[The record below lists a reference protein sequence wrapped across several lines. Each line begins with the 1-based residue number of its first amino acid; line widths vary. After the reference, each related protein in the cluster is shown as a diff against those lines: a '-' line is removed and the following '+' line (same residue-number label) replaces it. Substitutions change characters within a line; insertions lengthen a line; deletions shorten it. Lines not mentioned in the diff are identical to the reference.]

1 MSEKNSS
8 VNNGVLGSMKR
19 WLFSTNAKDVAIL
32 YILFS
37 IIAGLIGTSLSIII
51 RLELA
56 RTRGKISE
64 WSTI

>member
-1 MSEKNSS
+1 
-8 VNNGVLGSMKR
+8 MKR

-56 RTRGKISE
+56 RTRGPISE